1 MPLLPKVV
9 SLWRTLAR
17 GRKIEIDLDDE
28 LRSYVDEVTANKV
41 NKGVDPRSA
50 RRQALM
56 EIGGLD
62 QLKEEVRD
70 VRIGRFAEET
80 FRDVSYAW
88 RMLRKAPGFTL
99 AAVTTLA
106 LGVGANTAIFSVV
119 HALLIAPL
127 PYAHPARLVFVW
139 ADQSS
144 EGYPRAPLSGPELV
158 DLNTRSSLFE
168 GFGAI
173 WATTAALTGDDE
185 PEQLR
190 IGLVSTNFFPLLG
203 ANAAIGRTFVASDEV
218 SGPPAAILLS
228 AAVWQRRYGGD
239 PAIAGRRIFVNGR
252 PTTIVGVMPADFR
265 LLMPPDAAV
274 PDDLEAWQLLDRRLA
289 EFPRGQRFLRV
300 VGRMRD
306 AVSLAGA
313 QQDVARVG
321 MEISKAYTHYGAAG
335 RRFETVALQADA
347 VREIR
352 GPLLA
357 MFGAVGLLLVIA
369 CVNVASLLIARAAS
383 RIRETAVRVAL
394 GAGNGRLFRQH
405 LIEGLLLTTIGAFAG
420 LVLARWGLD
429 LLVAFAPAAL
439 SRLAAAQINGP
450 VVAFSLAVVFTWGVL
465 LSVAPLSEV
474 WRVRLAHAIRIDAAR
489 AGGGGQGLRTL
500 LISTQIAMS
509 VILVVGALLLVRTFV
524 NVQAIDPGFDAG
536 GIYSFRLA
544 ARPAKDRGLA
554 FGRQV
559 QAELS
564 ALPGVVGAASL
575 SHAPYD
581 HVPNWGGPYLSQKGA
596 DPSTAPQADYRSLSP
611 GALELMGI
619 RLIAGRSFTE
629 DDDDNARLAV
639 IVDDRLAAR
648 TWPGQPAIAQRL
660 AVDPFVTGEPKIWAT
675 VVGVVQHVRHRNPV
689 EEVREQIYFSQRQL
703 LRNPSVYIVKVSEA
717 SPDTG
722 RRGADGS
729 ASLRTAL
736 SYPASGGASG
746 DPAAIVPAVREAL
759 KKIDSVL
766 PIYDVRPLT
775 AYVEGANATRA
786 FTMQLAVI
794 FALVALALASV
805 GIYGVIAYA
814 VTLRHREFGVR
825 RALGAGAA
833 HVIALVARD
842 GARLLTHGIL
852 AGLVGA
858 ALVTWFLRG
867 LLFGVSPWDLT
878 AYAAAIPVLFVAG
891 LIACLL
897 PARKALA
904 TNPIDALRAE

>member
-1 MPLLPKVV
+1 
-9 SLWRTLAR
+9 
-17 GRKIEIDLDDE
+17 
-28 LRSYVDEVTANKV
+28 
-41 NKGVDPRSA
+41 
-50 RRQALM
+50 
-56 EIGGLD
+56 
-62 QLKEEVRD
+62 
-70 VRIGRFAEET
+70 
-80 FRDVSYAW
+80 
-88 RMLRKAPGFTL
+88 
-99 AAVTTLA
+99 
-106 LGVGANTAIFSVV
+106 
-119 HALLIAPL
+119 
-127 PYAHPARLVFVW
+127 
-139 ADQSS
+139 
-144 EGYPRAPLSGPELV
+144 LSGPELV

-190 IGLVSTNFFPLLG
+190 IGLVSTDFFPLLG

-239 PAIAGRRIFVNGR
+239 PAIAGRRILVNGR
-252 PTTIVGVMPADFR
+252 PTTVVGVMPAGFR

-274 PDDLEAWQLLDRRLA
+274 PDDLDAWQLLDRRLA

-306 AVSLAGA
+306 AVSLDSA

-321 MEISKAYTHYGAAG
+321 VEISKAYTHYGAAG
-335 RRFETVALQADA
+335 RKFETVALQADA

-383 RIRETAVRVAL
+383 RTRETAVRVAL

-439 SRLAAAQINGP
+439 SRLSAAQINGP

-489 AGGGGQGLRTL
+489 AGGAGQGLRTL

-639 IVDDRLAAR
+639 IVDDRLAVR
-648 TWPGQPAIAQRL
+648 TWPGQSAIAQRL

-675 VVGVVQHVRHRNPV
+675 VVGVVQHVRHRSPV

-703 LRNPSVYIVKVSEA
+703 LRNPSVYIVKA
-717 SPDTG
+717 
-722 RRGADGS
+722 A
-729 ASLRTAL
+729 
-736 SYPASGGASG
+736 G

-825 RALGAGAA
+825 RALGARAA
-833 HVIALVARD
+833 HVIALVVRD
-842 GARLLTHGIL
+842 GARLLAHGIL
-852 AGLVGA
+852 AGLAGA

-878 AYAAAIPVLFVAG
+878 TYAAAIPVLFVAG

-904 TNPIDALRAE
+904 TNPIDALRSE

>member
-1 MPLLPKVV
+1 M
-9 SLWRTLAR
+9 TCA
-17 GRKIEIDLDDE
+17 
-28 LRSYVDEVTANKV
+28 
-41 NKGVDPRSA
+41 SA
-50 RRQALM
+50 ASS
-56 EIGGLD
+56 
-62 QLKEEVRD
+62 
-70 VRIGRFAEET
+70 EET

-127 PYAHPARLVFVW
+127 PYADPARLVFVW

-158 DLNTRSSLFE
+158 DLDTRSSLFE

-173 WATTAALTGDDE
+173 WATTAALTGDGE

-190 IGLVSTNFFPLLG
+190 IGLVSTDFFSLLG

-239 PAIAGRRIFVNGR
+239 PAIAGRRILVNGR
-252 PTTIVGVMPADFR
+252 PTTVVGVMPADFR

-274 PDDLEAWQLLDRRLA
+274 PDDLDAWQLLDRALP

-306 AVSLAGA
+306 GVSLADA

-321 MEISKAYTHYGAAG
+321 VEISKAYTHYGAAG

-383 RIRETAVRVAL
+383 RTRETAVRVAL

-439 SRLAAAQINGP
+439 SRLAAAEINGP

-474 WRVRLAHAIRIDAAR
+474 WRVRLANAIRIDAAR
-489 AGGGGQGLRTL
+489 TGGAGQGLRTL

-524 NVQAIDPGFDAG
+524 NVQAIDPGFNAG

-564 ALPGVVGAASL
+564 ALTGVVGAASL

-629 DDDDNARLAV
+629 DDDDNARLVV

-648 TWPGQPAIAQRL
+648 AWPGQSPIGQRL

-675 VVGVVQHVRHRNPV
+675 VVGVVQHVRHRSPV
-689 EEVREQIYFSQRQL
+689 EEVRDQVYFSQRQV
-703 LRNPSVYIVKVSEA
+703 LRNPSVYIVKA
-717 SPDTG
+717 T
-722 RRGADGS
+722 
-729 ASLRTAL
+729 
-736 SYPASGGASG
+736 G

-759 KKIDSVL
+759 KKIDPVL

-805 GIYGVIAYA
+805 GIYGVIAYS

-833 HVIALVARD
+833 QVIALVARD
-842 GARLLTHGIL
+842 GATAVDPWNSRGPRRGRPGHVVP
-852 AGLVGA
+852 ARA
-858 ALVTWFLRG
+858 ALRRQPVGPHHLRG
-867 LLFGVSPWDLT
+867 GDPRLARGRIDCVPAAGPQRTRDQPCRCTAILNSTLCTLCAPWRRT
-878 AYAAAIPVLFVAG
+878 AVI
-891 LIACLL
+891 
-897 PARKALA
+897 
-904 TNPIDALRAE
+904 LRP